1 MIPRS
6 WLHPLES
13 DDALWL
19 ERTRRSLRRAG
30 LDPLTLESR
39 EHCIEQLRAAREPV
53 LWMAAGSWLVQDGP
67 LATIPTSA
75 TGRPLIALGAVRDGP
90 GTEQWRKVLGRRGG
104 DFDRRGLLSPRVPSP
119 RSAWLAPEAA
129 RQLGTRLALGEDWVT
144 AWRRLLAGREF
155 RKVHLPVLDVR
166 SWCGLRVLLVIT
178 SIQIGGAERVTLDLA
193 HELKR
198 LGVAVAVAALGRPTR
213 AAFPE
218 PTHFFD
224 LSGTARDPESRAAA
238 ITRTAR
244 EFGADLVHGH
254 LLSAAEARA
263 IRALGLPLVLTLHN
277 MPAGWPSGVGDGG
290 PPLADLILACSC
302 AVAEQAQEAHLGAP
316 IRTVWNGIDTGPILP
331 PEARNTLRSAWRNRL
346 GWTQDDWV
354 MIAIANPRRQKCLA
368 RLPAILALLQQR
380 LGARPVR
387 LLLAGAP
394 ARGSE
399 DAGQAASEL
408 DAAVAAYPRPE
419 SIRSIGAVHEIG
431 EVLAASDAL
440 ISVSAFE
447 GLSLAHL
454 EALAAGLP
462 VVATDAGGTR
472 EVAAQTSALRLL
484 PLEATDHEVAAAL
497 AEVASAPAAPAP
509 PLPASFKRHEM
520 AARTHWFYPQ
530 VLGPRPPAGEGLWLI
545 INNFSTGGAQSSA
558 RRLLLGLA
566 ARGVKVRAV
575 VVEEHPKK
583 PTPGRAALLAAGI
596 PVLAVPPPGSLDS
609 PWAAARVIEAI
620 AADRPRAVLFWNVI
634 QVLKVLIAD
643 SLLDVPIYD
652 VSPGEMYFHSLA
664 RYLAYPRPA
673 LPYRDARAY
682 GARLSGVV
690 VKYASE
696 AEQAAQ
702 TLDAPVHVIPNGVPL
717 ASLPRPSRQAGRL
730 VLGTAARLSPDKRL
744 GDLLEATRLAAPRLP
759 RFVLRIAGGVERGA
773 ENHARE
779 LRRAARG
786 LPVEWC
792 GELAD
797 TREFLAGLDLF
808 VMISEPSGCPNAS
821 LEALA
826 AGVPVIA
833 TDVGGAK
840 EQIVDG
846 VCGRLT
852 PPRDTGALAKAIV
865 DLAHDAPQRAAFAEA
880 GCAHIREHFS
890 LERMLAGYMKLCGL

>member
-1 MIPRS
+1 MNC
-6 WLHPLES
+6 WVHTLEA
-13 DDALWL
+13 DDARWV
-19 ERTRRSLRRAG
+19 ERTQRSVRHAG
-30 LDPLTLESR
+30 LEPRIIESR
-39 EHCIEQLRAAREPV
+39 EQWIEQLRSAEEPA
-53 LWMAAGSWLVQDGP
+53 LYMAAGTWLMQEGP
-67 LATIPTSA
+67 LATIPSSA
-75 TGRPLIALGAVRDGP
+75 TGRPLIALGAVRDGT
-90 GTEQWRKVLGRRGG
+90 GAKQWRKVLGRRGG
-104 DFDRRGLLSPRVPSP
+104 DFDRRGLLSPRIPSP
-119 RSAWLAPEAA
+119 LSAWLAPEAA
-129 RQLGTRLALGEDWVT
+129 RQLGTRLAAGEDWPT
-144 AWRRLLAGREF
+144 AWRRLLAMREF
-155 RKVHLPVLDVR
+155 RKVHLPMLDVR

-193 HELKR
+193 QELNR

-218 PTHFFD
+218 PAHFFD
-224 LSGTARDPESRAAA
+224 LSGAPRDPESRAAA
-238 ITRTAR
+238 IAKAAR

-263 IRALGLPLVLTLHN
+263 VRTMGVPLVLTLHN
-277 MPAGWPSGVGDGG
+277 MPAGWPLGVGDGG

-302 AVAEQAQEAHLGAP
+302 AVAEQAREANLGVP
-316 IRTVWNGIDTGPILP
+316 IRTVWNGIDTSSVVPR
-331 PEARNTLRSAWRNRL
+331 EARDAVRRTWRERL
-346 GWTQDDWV
+346 GWTEDDFV
-354 MIAIANPRRQKCLA
+354 TVAIANPRRQKCLS
-368 RLPAILALLQQR
+368 RLPAILAALQQR
-380 LGARPVR
+380 LGTRSAR

-399 DAGQAASEL
+399 DAGHASSEL
-408 DAAVAAYPRPE
+408 DAAIAVYPRPE

-440 ISVSAFE
+440 VSVSAFE

-462 VVATDAGGTR
+462 VIATDAGGTR
-472 EVAAQTSALRLL
+472 EIAAQTHALRLL
-484 PLEATDHEVAAAL
+484 SLDATDTEVAATL
-497 AEVASAPAAPAP
+497 AEAATAPILKAP
-509 PLPASFKRHEM
+509 PLPPCFKRHEM

-530 VLGPRPPAGEGLWLI
+530 VLWPRRSEGEGLWLI

-566 ARGVKVRAV
+566 ARGVKVRAA
-575 VVEEHPKK
+575 VVEEHPKH
-583 PTPGRAALLAAGI
+583 PTAGRAALIAAGI
-596 PVLAVPPPGSLDS
+596 PVLAVPPPGSLDG
-609 PWAAARVIEAI
+609 PLAVARVIDAI
-620 AADRPRAVLFWNVI
+620 AAGRPRAVLFWNVI

-652 VSPGEMYFHSLA
+652 VSPGEMYFHSLT
-664 RYLAYPRPA
+664 RYFANPRPA
-673 LPYRDARAY
+673 LPYRDAREY
-682 GARLSGVV
+682 GSRLSGVV

-696 AEQAAQ
+696 AEHAAQ
-702 TLDAPVHVIPNGVPL
+702 TLGVPVHVIPNGVPL
-717 ASLPRPSRQAGRL
+717 DPAPRPARKPGAL
-730 VLGTAARLSPDKRL
+730 VIGTAARLSPDKRL
-744 GDLLEATRLAAPRLP
+744 ADLLDAVRLAAPRLP

-773 ENHARE
+773 EDHARE

-833 TDVGGAK
+833 TDVGGAR
-840 EQIVDG
+840 EQILDG

-852 PPRDTGALAKAIV
+852 PRRDNAALAEAIV
-865 DLAHDAPQRAAFAEA
+865 DLAHDAEKRDAFAKA
-880 GCAHIREHFS
+880 GRAHIHDAFS
-890 LERMLAGYMKLCGL
+890 MERMVSRYMETCGL